1 MCCEFCLSKSDETL
15 HCNNLNQLYV
25 AQVRVYYSRNCKGE
39 LWACFANRQ
48 LPFPIGERKKVVVVS
63 EDGNKQLD
71 PSLGASVMS
80 VSALTKQAETGDLSM
95 DAIFTTPD
103 LISKLVPIAPVSF
116 VE

>member
-1 MCCEFCLSKSDETL
+1 
-15 HCNNLNQLYV
+15 
-25 AQVRVYYSRNCKGE
+25 
-39 LWACFANRQ
+39 
-48 LPFPIGERKKVVVVS
+48 
-63 EDGNKQLD
+63 
-71 PSLGASVMS
+71 MS